1 MKRTFSL
8 LLSFASSF
16 SASPGSAS
24 AAEPVG
30 VFEAARESIVGD
42 VYAEPS
48 TWEPL
53 ALTTL
58 FSEGWNEPWASPPAG
73 GGGAPRQGWINAM
86 DGVFYRLGIVT
97 FSFAEDVANAGQYAS
112 SATLYTPFSRR
123 FEIQTDVPFFVSN
136 ELAPSGNRHTRFGD
150 FTITPRILLQE
161 SESWTNSFNLSF
173 RTPTGDTRN
182 GNDVASVTPTWNFWS
197 NPWQGLVV
205 RGGAGIAVPYAG
217 FDGGARTTLIG
228 NLAAGY
234 YFTKHD
240 RAPFGDLVGYLSLNV
255 GQPIDDRGAKRTTVT
270 FTPGFR
276 THLGANWYLLGAI
289 EVPVTNPEPFDY
301 QLTSGLMKVF

>member
-1 MKRTFSL
+1 MKHTFAL
-8 LLSFASSF
+8 LLSLT
-16 SASPGSAS
+16 SALGAAAGPAR

-30 VFEAARESIVGD
+30 VLEAARESLFGD
-42 VYAEPS
+42 VYAQPS
-48 TWEPL
+48 TWQ
-53 ALTTL
+53 ALTLTSL
-58 FSEGWNEPWASPPAG
+58 FSEGWNEPWASPPPG
-73 GGGAPRQGWINAM
+73 SGGAPRQGWINAW
-86 DGVFYRLGIVT
+86 DGVFYRLGIVA

-112 SATLYTPFSRR
+112 NATVYTPFSRR

-136 ELAPSGNRHTRFGD
+136 ESSPSGQRHTRFGD

-161 SESWTNSFNLSF
+161 SENWSNSFDLAF

-182 GNDVASVTPTWNFWS
+182 GNDTAAVTPTWNFWG
-197 NPWQGLVV
+197 NPWQGLVL
-205 RGGAGIAVPYAG
+205 RGGAGIIVPYAG
-217 FDGGARTTLIG
+217 FDGGARTALIG

-234 YFTKHD
+234 YFTQHD
-240 RAPFGDLVGYLSLNV
+240 KIPFGDLVGYLSMNIN
-255 GQPIDDRGAKRTTVT
+255 QPVDDRGAKRTILT

-276 THLGANWYLLGAI
+276 THLGANWYLLGGI